1 MRSRGGLVAGSGN
14 VISSVSL
21 ILFLSF
27 ILHSPLSHLGEDYR
41 LMNER
46 FQVPKTA
53 ILCRKWLLFSRI
65 DTELADGG
73 GEGRGAAAG
82 DGDTGASVE
91 KGDEGARAGADE
103 LFDGA

>member
-1 MRSRGGLVAGSGN
+1 MSRRRKFEWFQFRLYIRFWFAFGY
-14 VISSVSL
+14 
-21 ILFLSF
+21 
-27 ILHSPLSHLGEDYR
+27 LHSSTSLLGEDYR

-73 GEGRGAAAG
+73 GKGGGAAAG
-82 DGDTGASVE
+82 DGN
-91 KGDEGARAGADE
+91 AGA
-103 LFDGA
+103 GVQNGV